1 MIMFQDVV
9 SPIII
14 IQVYGI
20 HELLLQARI
29 HIVHT
34 LNMNVADVSMLCFN
48 DNAHEMMVHMLMS
61 CSYDAHM
68 QGKHL
73 GCYSDHAEMCYFA
86 PTALFVLGLLIEVEL
101 GLGLV
106 AEHP

>member
-14 IQVYGI
+14 IQAYGI

-34 LNMNVADVSMLCFN
+34 LNMNVADVAMLCFN

-61 CSYDAHM
+61 CSYECTDARQTPRVLHKI
-68 QGKHL
+68 G
-73 GCYSDHAEMCYFA
+73 ARFA
-86 PTALFVLGLLIEVEL
+86 PNV
-101 GLGLV
+101 
-106 AEHP
+106 P